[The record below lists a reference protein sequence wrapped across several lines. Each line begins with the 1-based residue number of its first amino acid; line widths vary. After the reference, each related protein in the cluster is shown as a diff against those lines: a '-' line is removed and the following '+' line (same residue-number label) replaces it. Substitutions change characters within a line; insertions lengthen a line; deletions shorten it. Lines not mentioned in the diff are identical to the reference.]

1 MESECTA
8 AGLPQVKN
16 YLHQLIFRSCATGKI
31 KEGKKILR
39 AVPLHPDKEK
49 ETRELARSCSKKE
62 LLQVFVKER
71 VCGG

>member
-1 MESECTA
+1 VESECTA

-16 YLHQLIFRSCATGKI
+16 YLHQLIFRSCATGRN
-31 KEGKKILR
+31 KEKKILR

-62 LLQVFVKER
+62 LLQVFGKER